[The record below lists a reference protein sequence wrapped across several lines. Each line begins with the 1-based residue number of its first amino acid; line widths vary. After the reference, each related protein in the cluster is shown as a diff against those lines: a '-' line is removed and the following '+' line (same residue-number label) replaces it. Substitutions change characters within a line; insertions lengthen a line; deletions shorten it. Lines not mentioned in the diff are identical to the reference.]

1 MKLALISALML
12 TALQPAAAAQNSYQ
26 DCAECPEMVSIPAG
40 RFVMGAAPGEEAREG
55 LAEGFRYRSEPQHA
69 V

>member
-26 DCAECPEMVSIPAG
+26 DCADCPEMVGIPAG
-40 RFVMGAAPGEEAREG
+40 RFVMGAAPQTLRKA
-55 LAEGFRYRSEPQHA
+55 L
-69 V
+69 